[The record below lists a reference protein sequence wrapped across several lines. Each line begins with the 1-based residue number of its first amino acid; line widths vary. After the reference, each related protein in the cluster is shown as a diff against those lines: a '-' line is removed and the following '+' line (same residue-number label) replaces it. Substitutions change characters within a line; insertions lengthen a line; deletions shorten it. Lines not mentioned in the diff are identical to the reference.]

1 MRFICT
7 LLITLPAC
15 ALTSAQIPEDLA
27 HLPAPVAADITAWRH
42 RLQTARCLYV
52 DLDTDQTWA
61 RMHELDARGNPV
73 VYETEHLRTVTWMT
87 SSTFW
92 TVVTDHK
99 DDDRPV
105 NEIAWD
111 NGAVWERWW
120 SPEDDAYKTRRYECE
135 DDTGPGDSAY
145 PAKGCIFASGLNSWL
160 AGAKDLD
167 SRGGT
172 VRSLAFMR
180 SPNLAIVPPDPA
192 QAGVWL
198 DVFDDELVRNRQPGT
213 DSLYRRNDFMLLA
226 RNDEGEPEMRE
237 WRTIVMTDSDSA
249 GAEMY
254 QIVGVRRMKYEAHE
268 TIPRDVRA
276 EISAFKRE
284 VDAATPD

>member
-7 LLITLPAC
+7 LLLILPAC
-15 ALTSAQIPEDLA
+15 APTSAQIPEDLA
-27 HLPAPVAADITAWRH
+27 HLPAPVAADIAAWRH
-42 RLQTARCLYV
+42 RLQTTRCLYV

-61 RMHELDARGNPV
+61 RMHELDANGNSV

-87 SSTFW
+87 PSTFW
-92 TVVTDHK
+92 TVVYDP
-99 DDDRPV
+99 DERPV
-105 NEIAWD
+105 NEIVWD
-111 NGAVWERWW
+111 QGVVWERWW
-120 SPEDDAYKTRRYECE
+120 SPEDETYKTRRYECE
-135 DDTGPGDSAY
+135 DDNGPGDSAY
-145 PAKGCIFASGLNSWL
+145 PSQGCIYASGLSSWL
-160 AGAKDLD
+160 AGAKDLA
-167 SRGGT
+167 SRGST

-198 DVFDDELVRNRQPGT
+198 DVFDDTLTRDDDPSP
-213 DSLYRRNDFMLLA
+213 DSLYGRNDFMLLA

-237 WRTIVMTDSDSA
+237 WRTIVMTDSESA

-254 QIVGVRRMKYEAHE
+254 QIVGVRRFKYEAHE

-276 EISAFKRE
+276 EIGEFKRE